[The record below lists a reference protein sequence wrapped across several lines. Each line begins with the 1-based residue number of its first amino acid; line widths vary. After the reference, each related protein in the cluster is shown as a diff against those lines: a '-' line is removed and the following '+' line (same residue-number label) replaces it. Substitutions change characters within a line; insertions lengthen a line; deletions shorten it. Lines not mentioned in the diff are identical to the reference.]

1 MKKII
6 LTKDIEMILDVLNK
20 FGKGYI
26 VGGYI
31 RDYLLGLE
39 PKDCDFCT
47 DIEYGKLKEIFKDYS
62 PKEIG
67 KAFGI
72 IQIDFNGKKYEI
84 AKLRKDIKFTNFRN
98 ILEIEFVEDI
108 KEDLKRRDF
117 TINAIAFNGKELI
130 YNSYLGKK
138 DIENRIL
145 RFVGEGEERIKE
157 DPLRILRG
165 IRIAGEKE
173 LIIFESTKQDILK
186 CKKEI
191 KRVAIERVQDEFFKI
206 LKGKKSSNS
215 IMLLKS
221 LGILKELF
229 PQTNREINENNIL
242 NKLKKIDGYKN
253 EDLILKLSI
262 IFLKSQKELEILK
275 LDNKTKKS
283 ILNIIN
289 NIDNINKESSSYE
302 IKKLIL
308 KIGIDDFKSILEIR
322 KLNEDF
328 LNVIIKFKKIIKDK
342 EPIFLKDLLISGDD
356 LIRLGIKDGRKIKK
370 YLDESLEIVLKNP
383 KFNIKEYLLKRIEED
398 II

>member
-6 LTKDIEMILDVLNK
+6 LTEDIKKILDILNR

-31 RDYLLGLE
+31 RDCLLGLK

-47 DIEYGKLKEIFKDYS
+47 DIEYGKLKEIFKEYS

-98 ILEIEFVEDI
+98 IVEIEFVEDI

-130 YNSYLGKK
+130 YDSPLGRE
-138 DIENRIL
+138 DIENKIL

-206 LKGKKSSNS
+206 LKGEKSSNS
-215 IMLLKS
+215 IMILKS

-229 PQTNREINENNIL
+229 PKTNEEINKSNIL
-242 NKLKKIDGYKN
+242 NKLKKIDECQN
-253 EDLILKLSI
+253 EDLILKLST
-262 IFLKSQKELEILK
+262 IFLKSQKELEFLK

-289 NIDNINKESSSYE
+289 NIDNLNKNSSFYE

-322 KLNEDF
+322 KLDEDF
-328 LNVIIKFKKIIKDK
+328 SNVIIKFKKIIKDK
-342 EPIFLKDLLISGDD
+342 DPIFLKDLLISGDD
-356 LIRLGIKDGRKIKK
+356 LIKLGIKDGKKIKK
-370 YLDESLEIVLKNP
+370 YLDATLEIVLKNP
-383 KFNIKEYLLKRIEED
+383 KFNKKKYLLKKIEED
-398 II
+398 MI

>member
-1 MKKII
+1 MKKIT
-6 LTKDIEMILDVLNK
+6 LTKDIEMILNVLNK

-47 DIEYGKLKEIFKDYS
+47 DIEYGKLKEIFKDYT

-67 KAFGI
+67 KSFGI

-98 ILEIEFVEDI
+98 IVEIEFVEDI

-117 TINAIAFNGKELI
+117 TVNAIAFNGKELI

-138 DIENRIL
+138 DIENKIL

-215 IMLLKS
+215 VMLLKS

-229 PQTNREINENNIL
+229 PQTSREINKSNTL
-242 NKLKKIDGYKN
+242 NKLKKIDEYQN

-262 IFLKSQKELEILK
+262 IFLKSQKELEFLK

-289 NIDNINKESSSYE
+289 NIDNINKESSFYE

-308 KIGIDDFKSILEIR
+308 NIGIDDFKSILEIR
-322 KLNEDF
+322 RLNEDF
-328 LNVIIKFKKIIKDK
+328 SDVIIKFEKIIKDK

-356 LIRLGIKDGRKIKK
+356 LIRLGIKDGKKIKK
-370 YLDESLEIVLKNP
+370 YLDKTLEIVLKNP
-383 KFNIKEYLLKRIEED
+383 KLNIKEYLLKRIEED
-398 II
+398 MI

>member
-6 LTKDIEMILDVLNK
+6 LTKDIKKILDILNG

-31 RDYLLGLE
+31 RDYLLELK

-47 DIEYGKLKEIFKDYS
+47 DIEYEKLKEIFKDYS

-72 IQIDFNGKKYEI
+72 IQITLNNKKYEI
-84 AKLRKDIKFTNFRN
+84 AKLRKETKFTDFRN
-98 ILEIEFVEDI
+98 VLEIEFINNI

-130 YNSYLGKK
+130 YSSALGKE
-138 DIENRIL
+138 DIKNKKL
-145 RFVGEGEERIKE
+145 RFVGNGIERIKE

-173 LIIFESTKQDILK
+173 LTIFESTKQDIIT
-186 CKKEI
+186 CRKEI
-191 KRVAIERVQDEFFKI
+191 KRVAIERIQEEIFKM
-206 LKGKKSSNS
+206 LKSKRSSSS

-221 LGILKELF
+221 LGVLEELF
-229 PQTNREINENNIL
+229 PKTNENIEINDTIT
-242 NKLKKIDGYKN
+242 KLKILDSYQSEN
-253 EDLILKLSI
+253 LTLKLSI
-262 IFLKSQKELEILK
+262 IFLKTKEELEFLK
-275 LDNKTKKS
+275 LDNKTKNS

-289 NIDNINKESSSYE
+289 NIDKLTKKSEFYE

-308 KIGIDDFKSILEIR
+308 KIGLEDFKNILEI
-322 KLNEDF
+322 
-328 LNVIIKFKKIIKDK
+328 KKINENYTEVNEKFEKILENK
-342 EPIFLKDLLISGDD
+342 EPIFLKDLAISGND
-356 LIRLGIKDGRKIKK
+356 LLKLEIIDGRKIKR
-370 YLDESLEIVLKNP
+370 YLDMSLELVLKNP
-383 KFNIKEYLLKRIEED
+383 KLNTKEYLIKKIEED
-398 II
+398 KI